1 MAETRIKAYHGTLS
15 NSNATL
21 YTVPTATKFILKS
34 ISLCNK
40 TASAA
45 TVTLKLDSI
54 EFLHAV
60 SIAAGDTYP
69 LSSIDQVLDAGE
81 LIEGS
86 AGTASAIDC
95 IISGYEVT

>member
-1 MAETRIKAYHGTLS
+1 MAETRIKAYNNTLP
-15 NSNATL
+15 NSNTTL
-21 YTVPTATKFILKS
+21 YTVPSTTKFVLKS

-45 TVTLKLDSI
+45 TVTLKLDGI
-54 EFLHAV
+54 EIMHAFSV
-60 SIAAGDTYP
+60 AAGAQYII
-69 LSSIDQVLDAGE
+69 SSIDQVLDSGD

-95 IISGYEVT
+95 CISGYEVT